1 MQRIVEAHGS
11 ASTFQLDI
19 LCVRR
24 TAVRLNKN
32 GGVIELTRRNHNLVI
47 PTEEGSPQ
55 EARQRLTAFLC
66 GASCGD
72 SSFLGMTNC
81 TKLDYKNKFM
91 NKNILQKTTI
101 ILALLLLAACATKSK
116 NARIVEDFNKD
127 WNFKIGDYPTAIQSD
142 FNASD
147 WRALQLPHDWSIE
160 GAFDKDSK
168 TKQAQGFLPAGM
180 GWYRKTFTIPQDW
193 ENKTVSVEF
202 DGVFKNSE
210 VFING
215 HSLGIRPNGYI
226 SFSYELSK
234 YLKFGEQNII
244 AVKVDNS
251 AQPNSRWYTGSGI
264 YRNVRLVASDKLHVA
279 EWGTFVTT
287 PEISKEK
294 ASVHLEVEVNNASET
309 EKEFRMVSSILNE
322 NNVEVAKAESTE
334 KISPNATLKK
344 AQNFT
349 LKNPILW
356 DTENPYLYKIV
367 TKIYEKSTLVDS
379 YETPLGVRYFNF
391 DAEKGFSLNGKPM
404 KILGVCLHHDNG
416 ALGAVENI
424 HAVRRKLTL
433 LKEMGT
439 NAIRMSHNP
448 HSLEMMQLCDEMGF
462 IVQDEAFDVWKKKKV
477 TNDYHKDWDAWH
489 KKDLEDFIKRD
500 RNHPSVM
507 MWSIGNE
514 IREQFDSTGIAITRE
529 LAQIVKSLDTT
540 RPVTSALT
548 ENVIEKNFIY
558 QSGAL
563 DLLGFNYKHEDYKDF
578 PTRFKGQKIIASES
592 VSALETR
599 GHYDFPADGV
609 KAWPTKHGA
618 AFDGNAD
625 WTVSAFDQVKSYWG
639 ATHEENWKTIK
650 KQDFMAGTFIWT
662 GFDYIGEPDPYP
674 YPARSSYFGIVD
686 LAGLPKDVYYMYQSE
701 WTTKPVLH
709 IFPHWNWK
717 EGQEVDVWAY
727 YNNADEVELF
737 LNGKSLGKKAKQND
751 DLHVSWRVKFEP
763 GTLKAIS
770 RKDGKV
776 VLEKE
781 IHTAGEASKID
792 LKADKSTLKND
803 TYDLVYVTVSIV
815 DKDGNLLPNANDLIN
830 FEVTGGGKLVGVD
843 NGYQANLDSFKAN
856 SCKLF
861 NGKCIAIIQSNG
873 KKENIQLKATTGNG
887 IPVVTLDVKVN

>member
-1 MQRIVEAHGS
+1 MVKRIGIVLVLLI
-11 ASTFQLDI
+11 ST
-19 LCVRR
+19 
-24 TAVRLNKN
+24 
-32 GGVIELTRRNHNLVI
+32 
-47 PTEEGSPQ
+47 
-55 EARQRLTAFLC
+55 
-66 GASCGD
+66 
-72 SSFLGMTNC
+72 
-81 TKLDYKNKFM
+81 
-91 NKNILQKTTI
+91 
-101 ILALLLLAACATKSK
+101 ACFAQAKK
-116 NARIVEDFNKD
+116 ARIVEDFNKN
-127 WNFKIGDYPTAIQSD
+127 WNFKLGDYPQAINANFSTA
-142 FNASD
+142 D
-147 WRALQLPHDWSIE
+147 WRTLQLPHDWSIE

-168 TKQAQGFLPAGM
+168 TKQAQGFLPAGK
-180 GWYRKTFTIPQDW
+180 GWYRKVFTVPANW
-193 ENKTVSVEF
+193 KNKTVSVEF

-226 SFSYELSK
+226 SFAYELSQ
-234 YLKFGEQNII
+234 YLNFGKANII
-244 AVKVDNS
+244 AVKVDND

-264 YRNVRLVASDKLHVA
+264 YRNVRLVASEKLHVA
-279 EWGTFVTT
+279 KWGTYVTT
-287 PEISKEK
+287 PEVSAEK
-294 ASVHLEVEVNNASET
+294 ATVHFEVSIDNDNASA
-309 EKEFRMVSSILNE
+309 KEIKLVTSIVNG
-322 NNVEVAKAESTE
+322 NNVEVGNKISTE
-334 KISPNATLKK
+334 KIGAKTSAKVIHNLTVNQPK
-344 AQNFT
+344 
-349 LKNPILW
+349 LW
-356 DTENPYLYKIV
+356 NTENPYLYKVV
-367 TKIYEKSTLVDS
+367 TKIYENSKLVDN
-379 YETPLGVRYFNF
+379 YETPLGFRFFNF
-391 DAEKGFSLNGKPM
+391 DAEKGFSLNGKPT

-416 ALGAVENI
+416 ALGSVENI

-433 LKEMGT
+433 LKEMGC

-489 KKDLEDFIKRD
+489 KQDLEDFIKRD

-529 LAQIVKSLDTT
+529 LAKIVKSLDTT

-578 PTRFKGQKIIASES
+578 PTKFKGQKILASES

-599 GHYDFPADGV
+599 GHYDFPDGI
-609 KAWPTKHGA
+609 KAWPTKYGA
-618 AFDGNAD
+618 SFDGNAD
-625 WTVSAFDQVKSYWG
+625 WTVSAYDQVKSYWG

-674 YPARSSYFGIVD
+674 YPARSSYFGIID

-701 WTTKPVLH
+701 WSAKPVLH
-709 IFPHWNWK
+709 IFPHWNWQK
-717 EGQEVDVWAY
+717 DQEVDVWAY

-737 LNGKSLGKKAKQND
+737 LNGKSLGKKSKQND
-751 DLHVSWRVKFEP
+751 DLHISWRVKFEP

-781 IHTAGEASKID
+781 IHTAGTASKID
-792 LKADKSTLKND
+792 LKADKNIVKND
-803 TYDLVYVTVSIV
+803 TYDLVYVTVSVV
-815 DKDGNLLPNANDLIN
+815 DKDGNLIPNANELIR

-843 NGYQANLDSFKAN
+843 NGYQAGLDSFKAS
-856 SCKLF
+856 SCKVY

-873 KKENIQLKATTGNG
+873 KKEKIQLKTSTWNG
-887 IPVVTLDVKVN
+887 IAPSTIDVKVE

>member
-1 MQRIVEAHGS
+1 MKSH
-11 ASTFQLDI
+11 
-19 LCVRR
+19 
-24 TAVRLNKN
+24 KN
-32 GGVIELTRRNHNLVI
+32 V
-47 PTEEGSPQ
+47 
-55 EARQRLTAFLC
+55 
-66 GASCGD
+66 
-72 SSFLGMTNC
+72 
-81 TKLDYKNKFM
+81 
-91 NKNILQKTTI
+91 LQKIGIVLTI
-101 ILALLLLAACATKSK
+101 LLSTACFAQSK
-116 NARIVEDFNKD
+116 KVRIVEDFNKN
-127 WNFKIGDYPTAIQSD
+127 WNFKLGDYPKAINANFSTA
-142 FNASD
+142 D
-147 WRALQLPHDWSIE
+147 WRSLQLPHDWSIE
-160 GAFDKDSK
+160 GAFNKDNP
-168 TKQAQGFLPAGM
+168 TKQAQGFLPAGK
-180 GWYRKTFTIPQDW
+180 GWYRKVFTVPANW
-193 ENKTVSVEF
+193 KNKTVSVEF

-226 SFSYELSK
+226 SFSYELSQ
-234 YLKFGEQNII
+234 YLNFGKQNII
-244 AVKVDNS
+244 AVKVDND

-264 YRNVRLVASDKLHVA
+264 YRNVRLVASEKLHVA
-279 EWGTFVTT
+279 KWGTYVTT
-287 PEISKEK
+287 PEVSEAK
-294 ASVHLEVEVNNASET
+294 ASVHLEVTVENKTNV
-309 EKEFRMVSSILNE
+309 EKEFQLMTSILDA
-322 NNVEVAKAESTE
+322 NNKEVAKASTTE
-334 KISPNATLKK
+334 KIGANANAKK
-344 AQNFT
+344 VHNLNVNQP
-349 LKNPILW
+349 KLW
-356 DTENPYLYKIV
+356 DTENPNLYKIV
-367 TKIYEKSTLVDS
+367 TSIYEKSKLIDN
-379 YETPLGVRYFNF
+379 YETPLGFRYFNF
-391 DAEKGFSLNGKPM
+391 DSEKGFSLNGKPT

-433 LKEMGT
+433 LKEMGC
-439 NAIRMSHNP
+439 NSIRMSHNP

-489 KKDLEDFIKRD
+489 RQDLEDFIKRD
-500 RNHPSVM
+500 RNHPSVI

-529 LAQIVKSLDTT
+529 LAKIVKSLDTT

-578 PTRFKGQKIIASES
+578 PERFKGQKILASES

-599 GHYDFPADGV
+599 GHYDFPDGI
-609 KAWPTKHGA
+609 KAWPTKYGA
-618 AFDGNAD
+618 SFDGNKD
-625 WTVSAFDQVKSYWG
+625 WTVSAYDQVKSYWG

-674 YPARSSYFGIVD
+674 YPARSSYFGIID

-709 IFPHWNWK
+709 ILPHWNWQK
-717 EGQEVDVWAY
+717 DQEVDVWAY

-751 DLHVSWRVKFEP
+751 DLHISWKVKFEP
-763 GTLKAIS
+763 GILKAIS

-781 IHTAGEASKID
+781 IHTAGTASKIA
-792 LKADKSTLKND
+792 LVGDKQTIKND
-803 TYDLVYVTVSIV
+803 SYDLVYVTVSIT
-815 DKDGNLLPNANDLIN
+815 DANGNLIPNANDLIN
-830 FEVTGGGKLVGVD
+830 FEVSGGGKLVGVD
-843 NGYQANLDSFKAN
+843 NGYQAGLDSFKAN
-856 SCKLF
+856 SCKVY

-873 KKENIQLKATTGNG
+873 KKENIQLKASTASG
-887 IPVVTLDVKVN
+887 IDGATIDVKVE

>member
-1 MQRIVEAHGS
+1 
-11 ASTFQLDI
+11 
-19 LCVRR
+19 
-24 TAVRLNKN
+24 
-32 GGVIELTRRNHNLVI
+32 
-47 PTEEGSPQ
+47 
-55 EARQRLTAFLC
+55 
-66 GASCGD
+66 
-72 SSFLGMTNC
+72 
-81 TKLDYKNKFM
+81 M
-91 NKNILQKTTI
+91 NKNILQNTVIALAILLTTTCFSQGKKVRI
-101 ILALLLLAACATKSK
+101 I
-116 NARIVEDFNKD
+116 EDFNKN
-127 WNFKIGDYPTAIQSD
+127 WNFKLGDHPDAIQANFST
-142 FNASD
+142 AD
-147 WRALQLPHDWSIE
+147 WRILQLPHDWSIE

-168 TKQAQGFLPAGM
+168 TKQAQGFLPAGK
-180 GWYRKTFTIPQDW
+180 GWYRKTFTVPASFKS
-193 ENKTVSVEF
+193 KTISVEF
-202 DGVFKNSE
+202 DGIFKNSE

-226 SFSYELSK
+226 SFSYDLSAF
-234 YLKFGEQNII
+234 LNFGQPNII
-244 AVKVDNS
+244 AVKVDND

-264 YRNVRLVASDKLHVA
+264 YRNVRLVIAEKLHVA

-287 PEISKEK
+287 PEIYKEK
-294 ASVHLEVEVNNASET
+294 ALVHLEVEVKNDSDR
-309 EKEFRMVSSILNE
+309 EKEFILVSTIFDK
-322 NNVEVAKAESTE
+322 NNDDVAEVQATG
-334 KISPNATLKK
+334 KIAANSSSKKIQDFTLKK
-344 AQNFT
+344 P
-349 LKNPILW
+349 KLW
-356 DTENPYLYKIV
+356 DTENPYLYKII
-367 TKIYEKSTLVDS
+367 TKIYEKGELADN
-379 YETPLGVRYFNF
+379 YETPLGVRFFDF
-391 DAEKGFSLNGKPM
+391 DAEKGFSLNGKPT

-424 HAVRRKLTL
+424 HALKRKLVL
-433 LKEMGT
+433 MKEMGV

-514 IREQFDSTGIAITRE
+514 IREQFDSTGIAITKE
-529 LAQIVKSLDTT
+529 LAKIVKSLDIT

-599 GHYDFPADGV
+599 GHYDFPADGI
-609 KAWPTKHGA
+609 KAWPPKHGA
-618 AFDGNAD
+618 PFDGNAD

-686 LAGLPKDVYYMYQSE
+686 LAGFPKDVYYMYQSE
-701 WTTKPVLH
+701 WTIKPVLH
-709 IFPHWNWK
+709 IFPHWNWAK
-717 EGQEVDVWAY
+717 DQEVDVWAY

-737 LNGKSLGKKAKQND
+737 LNGKSLGKKSKQND
-751 DLHVSWRVKFEP
+751 DLHISWRIKFEP

-770 RKDGKV
+770 RKNGKV

-781 IHTAGEASKID
+781 IHTAGDAAKID
-792 LKADKSTLKND
+792 LKADKQVIKND
-803 TYDLVYVTVSIV
+803 GYDLVYITVSITDAV
-815 DKDGNLLPNANDLIN
+815 GNSLPTANDLIN
-830 FEVTGGGKLVGVD
+830 FEVSGGGKLVGVD

-861 NGKCIAIIQSNG
+861 NGKCIAIIQSIG
-873 KKENIQLKATTGNG
+873 KRETIKIKASTGSLPFST
-887 IPVVTLDVKVN
+887 IEVKVD

>member
-1 MQRIVEAHGS
+1 MIKH
-11 ASTFQLDI
+11 
-19 LCVRR
+19 
-24 TAVRLNKN
+24 
-32 GGVIELTRRNHNLVI
+32 
-47 PTEEGSPQ
+47 
-55 EARQRLTAFLC
+55 
-66 GASCGD
+66 
-72 SSFLGMTNC
+72 
-81 TKLDYKNKFM
+81 
-91 NKNILQKTTI
+91 KNILQNTAI
-101 ILALLLLAACATKSK
+101 AILLLFWAASFPQGKQV
-116 NARIVEDFNKD
+116 RIVEDFNKN
-127 WNFKIGDYPTAIQSD
+127 WSFKLGDYPMAIQSG
-142 FNASD
+142 FNAKD
-147 WRALQLPHDWSIE
+147 WRTVQLPHDWSIE
-160 GAFDKDSK
+160 GAFNKENP
-168 TKQAQGFLPAGM
+168 TKQAQGFLPAGK
-180 GWYRKTFTIPQDW
+180 GWYRKVFTVPANW
-193 ENKTVSVEF
+193 KNKSVSIEF

-215 HSLGIRPNGYI
+215 HLLGRRPNGYI
-226 SFSYELSK
+226 SFGYDLSK
-234 YLKFGEQNII
+234 YLNFGKENNI
-244 AVKVDNS
+244 AVKVDND

-264 YRNVRLVASDKLHVA
+264 YRNVRLVASNKLHVA
-279 EWGTFVTT
+279 KWGTYVTT
-287 PEISKEK
+287 PEVSTEKSKI
-294 ASVHLEVEVNNASET
+294 HVEVTIDNDNDTA
-309 EKEFRMVSSILNE
+309 KEFKLVTSILNAD
-322 NNVEVAKAESTE
+322 NIEVANFSSTE
-334 KISPNATLKK
+334 KIGVKTSEKKIHDLTLSKPK
-344 AQNFT
+344 
-349 LKNPILW
+349 LW
-356 DTENPYLYKIV
+356 STENPYLYKVV
-367 TKIYEKSTLVDS
+367 TTIYEKSKIADH
-379 YETPLGVRYFNF
+379 YETPLGFRFFSF
-391 DAEKGFSLNGKPM
+391 DAEKGFSLNGKPT

-424 HAVRRKLTL
+424 HAVKRKLVL
-433 LKEMGT
+433 LKEMGA

-477 TNDYHKDWDAWH
+477 TNDYHKDWDEWH
-489 KKDLEDFIKRD
+489 KKDLEDFILRD

-529 LAQIVKSLDTT
+529 LAKIVKSLDIT

-578 PTRFKGQKIIASES
+578 PERFKGQKILASES

-599 GHYDFPADGV
+599 GHYDFPDGI
-609 KAWPTKHGA
+609 KAWPPKHNA
-618 AFDGNAD
+618 PFDGNAD
-625 WTVSAFDQVKSYWG
+625 WTVSAYDQVKSYWG

-674 YPARSSYFGIVD
+674 YPARSSYFGIID
-686 LAGLPKDVYYMYQSE
+686 LAGFPKDVYYMYQSE
-701 WTTKPVLH
+701 WTTKPVLY

-717 EGQEVDVWAY
+717 PGQEVDVWAY

-751 DLHVSWRVKFEP
+751 DLHISWRVKFEP
-763 GTLKAIS
+763 GALKAIS
-770 RKDGKV
+770 RKNGKV

-792 LKADKSTLKND
+792 LKADKTIFKND
-803 TYDLVYVTVSIV
+803 TYDLVYVAVSIV
-815 DKDGNLLPNANDLIN
+815 DKDGNLLPNADDLIN
-830 FEVTGGGKLVGVD
+830 FEVIGGGKLVGVD

-873 KKENIQLKATTGNG
+873 RKENIQLKAKTGSLQPSV
-887 IPVVTLDVKVN
+887 IEVKVQ

>member
-1 MQRIVEAHGS
+1 MVKKH
-11 ASTFQLDI
+11 
-19 LCVRR
+19 
-24 TAVRLNKN
+24 KN
-32 GGVIELTRRNHNLVI
+32 V
-47 PTEEGSPQ
+47 
-55 EARQRLTAFLC
+55 
-66 GASCGD
+66 
-72 SSFLGMTNC
+72 
-81 TKLDYKNKFM
+81 
-91 NKNILQKTTI
+91 LQKITI
-101 ILALLLLAACATKSK
+101 VLALSLLVACASKSK
-116 NARIVEDFNKD
+116 NVRIVEDFNKN
-127 WNFKIGDYPTAIQSD
+127 WNFKLGDHPTAIQSD
-142 FNASD
+142 FNTAD
-147 WRALQLPHDWSIE
+147 WRTLQLPHDWSIE
-160 GAFDKDSK
+160 GAFNKDNP
-168 TKQAQGFLPAGM
+168 TKQAQAFLPAGM
-180 GWYRKTFTIPQDW
+180 GWYRKNFVVPADW
-193 ENKTVSVEF
+193 ATKMVSIEF

-226 SFSYELSK
+226 SFAYELSQ
-234 YLKFGEQNII
+234 YLNFGKQNII
-244 AVKVDNS
+244 AVKVDND

-264 YRNVRLVASDKLHVA
+264 YRNVRLVASEKLHVA
-279 EWGTFVTT
+279 KWGTYVTT
-287 PEISKEK
+287 PEVSAAK
-294 ASVHLEVEVNNASET
+294 ASVHFEVTIENKTNS
-309 EKEFRMVSSILNE
+309 EKEFQLVTSILDA
-322 NNVEVAKAESTE
+322 NNKEVANAKTTE
-334 KISPNATLKK
+334 KIGANTNAKK
-344 AQNFT
+344 VHNLNVNQP
-349 LKNPILW
+349 KLW
-356 DTENPYLYKIV
+356 DTENPNLYKIV
-367 TKIYEKSTLVDS
+367 TTIYENSKAVDN
-379 YETPLGVRYFNF
+379 YETPLGFRFFSF
-391 DAEKGFSLNGKPM
+391 DAEKGFSLNGVPT

-424 HAVRRKLTL
+424 HAVRRKLTI

-439 NAIRMSHNP
+439 NAIRMAHNP

-477 TNDYHKDWDAWH
+477 THDYHKDWDAWH

-578 PTRFKGQKIIASES
+578 PVRFKGQKILASES

-599 GHYDFPADGV
+599 GHYDFPSDV
-609 KAWPTKHGA
+609 TKMWPPKHKA
-618 AFDGNAD
+618 AFDGNKD
-625 WTVSAFDQVKSYWG
+625 WTVSAFDNVASYWG
-639 ATHEENWKTIK
+639 TTHEENWKTIK

-662 GFDYIGEPDPYP
+662 GFDYLGEPDPYP

-686 LAGLPKDVYYMYQSE
+686 LAGFPKDVYYMYQSE

-709 IFPHWNWK
+709 IFPHWNWTA
-717 EGQEVDVWAY
+717 GQEVDVWAY
-727 YNNADEVELF
+727 YNNADEVELI

-751 DLHVSWRVKFEP
+751 DLHISWRVKFEA
-763 GTLKAIS
+763 GTIKAIS

-781 IHTAGEASKID
+781 IHTSGKAFKID
-792 LKADKSTLKND
+792 LKVDKATIKND
-803 TYDLVYVTVSIV
+803 AYDLVYVTVSVV
-815 DKDGNLLPNANDLIN
+815 DKDGNLIPNANDLIN

-843 NGYQANLDSFKAN
+843 NGYQASLDSFKAN
-856 SCKLF
+856 SCKVY

-873 KKENIQLKATTGNG
+873 KNENIQLKASTGNG
-887 IPVVTLDVKVN
+887 ILDSAIEIGVK

>member
-1 MQRIVEAHGS
+1 MIKH
-11 ASTFQLDI
+11 
-19 LCVRR
+19 
-24 TAVRLNKN
+24 
-32 GGVIELTRRNHNLVI
+32 
-47 PTEEGSPQ
+47 
-55 EARQRLTAFLC
+55 
-66 GASCGD
+66 
-72 SSFLGMTNC
+72 
-81 TKLDYKNKFM
+81 
-91 NKNILQKTTI
+91 KNILQNTVIALAILLTTT
-101 ILALLLLAACATKSK
+101 CFSQGKK
-116 NARIVEDFNKD
+116 ARIIEDFNKN
-127 WNFKIGDYPTAIQSD
+127 WNFKLGDHPDAIQANFST
-142 FNASD
+142 AD
-147 WRALQLPHDWSIE
+147 WRTLQLPHDWSIE

-168 TKQAQGFLPAGM
+168 TKQAQGFLPAGK
-180 GWYRKTFTIPQDW
+180 GWYRKTFTVPASFKS
-193 ENKTVSVEF
+193 KTISIEF

-226 SFSYELSK
+226 SFSYDLSAF
-234 YLKFGEQNII
+234 LNFGQPNII
-244 AVKVDNS
+244 AVKVDND

-264 YRNVRLVASDKLHVA
+264 YRNVRLVIAEKLHVA

-287 PEISKEK
+287 PEIYKEK
-294 ASVHLEVEVNNASET
+294 ALVHLEVEVKNDSDR
-309 EKEFRMVSSILNE
+309 EKEFILVSTIFDK
-322 NNVEVAKAESTE
+322 NNDDVAEVQVTG
-334 KISPNATLKK
+334 KIAANSSSKKIQDFILKK
-344 AQNFT
+344 P
-349 LKNPILW
+349 KLW
-356 DTENPYLYKIV
+356 NTENPYLYKII
-367 TKIYEKSTLVDS
+367 TKIYEKGELADN
-379 YETPLGVRYFNF
+379 YETPLGVRFFDF
-391 DAEKGFSLNGKPM
+391 DAEKGFSLNGKPT

-424 HAVRRKLTL
+424 HALKRKLVL
-433 LKEMGT
+433 MKEMGV

-514 IREQFDSTGIAITRE
+514 IREQFDSTGIAITKE
-529 LAQIVKSLDTT
+529 LAKIVKSLDIT

-563 DLLGFNYKHEDYKDF
+563 DLLGFNYKHEDYKGF

-599 GHYDFPADGV
+599 GHYDFPADGI
-609 KAWPTKHGA
+609 KAWPPKHGA
-618 AFDGNAD
+618 PFDGNAD

-686 LAGLPKDVYYMYQSE
+686 LAGFPKDVYYMYQSE

-717 EGQEVDVWAY
+717 AGQEVDVWAY

-737 LNGKSLGKKAKQND
+737 LNGKSLGKKSKQND
-751 DLHVSWRVKFEP
+751 DLHISWRVKFEP
-763 GTLKAIS
+763 GTIKAIS
-770 RKDGKV
+770 RKNGKV

-781 IHTAGEASKID
+781 IHTAGDAAKID
-792 LKADKSTLKND
+792 LKADKQVIKND
-803 TYDLVYVTVSIV
+803 GYDLVYITVSITDAV
-815 DKDGNLLPNANDLIN
+815 GNSLLTANDLIN
-830 FEVTGGGKLVGVD
+830 FEVTGGAKLVGVD

-861 NGKCIAIIQSNG
+861 NGKCIAIIQSIG
-873 KKENIQLKATTGNG
+873 KRETIKIKASTGSLPFST
-887 IPVVTLDVKVN
+887 IEVKVD

>member
-1 MQRIVEAHGS
+1 M
-11 ASTFQLDI
+11 I
-19 LCVRR
+19 L
-24 TAVRLNKN
+24 KK
-32 GGVIELTRRNHNLVI
+32 I
-47 PTEEGSPQ
+47 
-55 EARQRLTAFLC
+55 
-66 GASCGD
+66 
-72 SSFLGMTNC
+72 
-81 TKLDYKNKFM
+81 
-91 NKNILQKTTI
+91 TI
-101 ILALLLLAACATKSK
+101 ALLFSVSIFAQKQ
-116 NARIVEDFNKD
+116 ARIVEDFNKN
-127 WNFKIGDYPTAIQSD
+127 WNFKLGDHPTAIQANFD
-142 FNASD
+142 AKD
-147 WRALQLPHDWSIE
+147 WRTLQLPHDWSIE
-160 GAFDKDSK
+160 GTFDKDSK
-168 TKQAQGFLPAGM
+168 TKQAQGFLPAGK
-180 GWYRKTFTIPQDW
+180 GWYRKTFTVPASFKS
-193 ENKTVSVEF
+193 KTIWIEF

-226 SFSYELSK
+226 SFSYDLSEF
-234 YLKFGEQNII
+234 LNFGQPNII
-244 AVKVDNS
+244 AVKVDND

-264 YRNVRLVASDKLHVA
+264 YRNVRLVIAEKLHVD

-294 ASVHLEVEVNNASET
+294 ASVHLEVKIKNASENQ
-309 EKEFRMVSSILNE
+309 KEFKLVSSILDK
-322 NNVEVAKAESTE
+322 NNKEVVKAESIE
-334 KISPNATLKK
+334 KITSNSSSTTI
-344 AQNFT
+344 QNFT
-349 LKNPILW
+349 LNKPILW

-367 TKIYEKSTLVDS
+367 TKIYEKEILVDN
-379 YETPLGVRYFNF
+379 YETPLGVRFFDF
-391 DAEKGFSLNGKPM
+391 DAEKGFSLNGKPT

-433 LKEMGT
+433 MKEMGA

-448 HSLEMMQLCDEMGF
+448 HSLEMMQLCDQMGF

-489 KKDLEDFIKRD
+489 KQDLEDFIKRD

-529 LAQIVKSLDTT
+529 LAKIVKSLDIT

-578 PTRFKGQKIIASES
+578 PTRFKGQKILASES

-599 GHYDFPADGV
+599 GHYDFPDGI

-618 AFDGNAD
+618 PFDGNAD
-625 WTVSAFDQVKSYWG
+625 WTVSAYDQVKSYWG

-701 WTTKPVLH
+701 WITKPVLH

-717 EGQEVDVWAY
+717 KDQEVEVWAY

-737 LNGKSLGKKAKQND
+737 LNGKSLGTKSKQND
-751 DLHVSWRVKFEP
+751 DLHISWKVKFEP
-763 GTLKAIS
+763 GTIKAIS
-770 RKDGKV
+770 RKNGKV

-792 LKADKSTLKND
+792 LKTDKTTIKKD

-815 DKDGNLLPNANDLIN
+815 DKDGNLLPNAADLIN

-843 NGYQANLDSFKAN
+843 NGYQANLDSFKVN

-873 KKENIQLKATTGNG
+873 KKENIQLKAVNSGLPFS
-887 IPVVTLDVKVN
+887 IIEVKVK

>member
-1 MQRIVEAHGS
+1 MI
-11 ASTFQLDI
+11 T
-19 LCVRR
+19 
-24 TAVRLNKN
+24 T
-32 GGVIELTRRNHNLVI
+32 
-47 PTEEGSPQ
+47 
-55 EARQRLTAFLC
+55 
-66 GASCGD
+66 
-72 SSFLGMTNC
+72 
-81 TKLDYKNKFM
+81 
-91 NKNILQKTTI
+91 KNILQTTLI
-101 ILALLLLAACATKSK
+101 ALTILFSATTFAQQKQ
-116 NARIVEDFNKD
+116 ARIVEDFNKN
-127 WNFKIGDYPTAIQSD
+127 WNFKLGDYPTAIQSNFD
-142 FNASD
+142 AKD
-147 WRALQLPHDWSIE
+147 WRTLQLPHDWSIE

-168 TKQAQGFLPAGM
+168 TKQAQGFLPAGK
-180 GWYRKTFTIPQDW
+180 GWYRKVFTVPANW
-193 ENKTVSVEF
+193 KNKTVSVEF

-215 HSLGIRPNGYI
+215 KSLGIRPNGYI
-226 SFSYELSK
+226 SFGYDLSQ
-234 YLKFGEQNII
+234 YLNFCKENII
-244 AVKVDNS
+244 AVKVDND

-264 YRNVRLVASDKLHVA
+264 YRNVRLVASEKLHVGK
-279 EWGTFVTT
+279 WGTYVTT
-287 PEISKEK
+287 PEVSETKSKI
-294 ASVHLEVEVNNASET
+294 HLEVTIDNDNVT
-309 EKEFRMVSSILNE
+309 VKEFKLVTSIVDAKNIEVANFSSIEKIGAKTTGKKVHDLVLNQP
-322 NNVEVAKAESTE
+322 KLWSTE
-334 KISPNATLKK
+334 S
-344 AQNFT
+344 
-349 LKNPILW
+349 
-356 DTENPYLYKIV
+356 PYLYKVI
-367 TKIYEKSTLVDS
+367 TKIYEKSKLVDN
-379 YETPLGVRYFNF
+379 YETPLGFRYFNF
-391 DAEKGFSLNGKPM
+391 DAEKGFSLNGKPT
-404 KILGVCLHHDNG
+404 KIYGVCLHHDNG

-424 HAVRRKLTL
+424 NAVRRKLKL
-433 LKEMGT
+433 MKEMGA

-489 KKDLEDFIKRD
+489 KQDLEDFIKRD
-500 RNHPSVM
+500 RNFPSVM

-529 LAQIVKSLDTT
+529 LAKIVKSLDTT

-548 ENVIEKNFIY
+548 ENIIEKNFIY

-578 PTRFKGQKIIASES
+578 PTRFKGQKILASES

-599 GHYDFPADGV
+599 GHYDFPDGI
-609 KAWPTKHGA
+609 KAWPVKHGA
-618 AFDGNAD
+618 PFDGNAD
-625 WTVSAFDQVKSYWG
+625 WTVSAYDQVKSYWG

-674 YPARSSYFGIVD
+674 FPARSSYFGIVD

-717 EGQEVDVWAY
+717 VGQEVEVWAY

-737 LNGKSLGKKAKQND
+737 LNGKSLGKKSKQND
-751 DLHVSWRVKFEP
+751 DLHISWKVKFEP

-792 LKADKSTLKND
+792 LKADKTTIKND
-803 TYDLVYVTVSIV
+803 TYDLVYVTVSTV
-815 DKDGNLLPNANDLIN
+815 DKDGNLLPNATDLIN

-861 NGKCIAIIQSNG
+861 SGKCIAIIQSNG
-873 KKENIQLKATTGNG
+873 KKENIQLKASTGNG
-887 IPVVTLDVKVN
+887 IPVSSIDIKVN

>member
-1 MQRIVEAHGS
+1 MIKH
-11 ASTFQLDI
+11 
-19 LCVRR
+19 
-24 TAVRLNKN
+24 
-32 GGVIELTRRNHNLVI
+32 
-47 PTEEGSPQ
+47 
-55 EARQRLTAFLC
+55 
-66 GASCGD
+66 
-72 SSFLGMTNC
+72 
-81 TKLDYKNKFM
+81 
-91 NKNILQKTTI
+91 KNIFQKIAIAVTILFSTTI
-101 ILALLLLAACATKSK
+101 LAQKQV
-116 NARIVEDFNKD
+116 RIIEDFNKN
-127 WNFKIGDYPTAIQSD
+127 WNFKLGDYPEAINTNY
-142 FNASD
+142 NASE
-147 WRALQLPHDWSIE
+147 WRTLQLPHDWSIE
-160 GAFDKDSK
+160 LPFDKDSK
-168 TKQAQGFLPAGM
+168 TKQAQGFLPAGK
-180 GWYRKTFTIPQDW
+180 GWYRKVFTVPTNW
-193 ENKTVSVEF
+193 KNKTVSIAF

-215 HSLGIRPNGYI
+215 HSLGMRPNGYI
-226 SFSYELSK
+226 SFGYDLTQ
-234 YLKFGEQNII
+234 YLNFGKSNTI
-244 AVKVDNS
+244 AVKVDND

-264 YRNVRLVASDKLHVA
+264 YRNVRLVASEKLHVGK
-279 EWGTFVTT
+279 WGTFVTT
-287 PEISKEK
+287 PQVSAEKSK
-294 ASVHLEVEVNNASET
+294 V
-309 EKEFRMVSSILNE
+309 
-322 NNVEVAKAESTE
+322 NVEVTIDNDNAVAKEFKLITSIVNAENKEVATFTSTE
-334 KISPNATLKK
+334 KIGAKTSEKK
-344 AQNFT
+344 VHNLEVKQP
-349 LKNPILW
+349 KLW
-356 DTENPYLYKIV
+356 STENPYLYKVI
-367 TKIYEKSTLVDS
+367 TKVYEKSKLVDN
-379 YETPLGVRYFNF
+379 YETPLGFRYFNF
-391 DAEKGFSLNGKPM
+391 DAEKGFSLNGVST
-404 KILGVCLHHDNG
+404 KIYGVCLHHDNG

-433 LKEMGT
+433 MKEMGV

-489 KKDLEDFIKRD
+489 KQDLEDFIKRD

-529 LAQIVKSLDTT
+529 LAKIVKSLDTT

-578 PTRFKGQKIIASES
+578 PTKFKGQKILASES

-599 GHYDFPADGV
+599 GHYDAPEGI

-618 AFDGNAD
+618 PFDGNAD
-625 WTVSAFDQVKSYWG
+625 WTVSAYDQVKSYWG

-650 KQDFMAGTFIWT
+650 SQDFMAGTFIWT

-701 WTTKPVLH
+701 WSKKDVLH

-717 EGQEVDVWAY
+717 KDQEVDVWAY

-737 LNGKSLGKKAKQND
+737 LNGKSLGKKSKQND
-751 DLHVSWRVKFEP
+751 ALHISWKVKFEP

-770 RKDGKV
+770 RKNGKV

-781 IHTAGEASKID
+781 IKTAGEASKID
-792 LKADKSTLKND
+792 LKADKTTIKND
-803 TYDLVYVTVSIV
+803 TYDLVYVTVSLV
-815 DKDGNLLPNANDLIN
+815 DKDGNMLPNAMDLIN
-830 FEVTGGGKLVGVD
+830 FEVSGGGKLVGVD

-873 KKENIQLKATTGNG
+873 KKEKIQIKAITGNLQVS
-887 IPVVTLDVKVN
+887 IIEVKVN

>member
-1 MQRIVEAHGS
+1 MILKRIVIACLILS
-11 ASTFQLDI
+11 VTITFAQG
-19 LCVRR
+19 
-24 TAVRLNKN
+24 K
-32 GGVIELTRRNHNLVI
+32 
-47 PTEEGSPQ
+47 
-55 EARQRLTAFLC
+55 
-66 GASCGD
+66 
-72 SSFLGMTNC
+72 
-81 TKLDYKNKFM
+81 K
-91 NKNILQKTTI
+91 
-101 ILALLLLAACATKSK
+101 
-116 NARIVEDFNKD
+116 ARIIEDFNKN
-127 WNFKIGDYPTAIQSD
+127 WNFKLGDHPEAINSNFD
-142 FNASD
+142 AKD
-147 WRALQLPHDWSIE
+147 WRNLQLPHDWSIE

-168 TKQAQGFLPAGM
+168 TKQAQGFLPAGK
-180 GWYRKTFTIPQDW
+180 GWYRKVFTVPASSKS
-193 ENKTVSVEF
+193 KTISIEF

-226 SFSYELSK
+226 SFSYELSP
-234 YLKFGEQNII
+234 YLNFGQPNVI
-244 AVKVDNS
+244 AVKVDND

-264 YRNVRLVASDKLHVA
+264 YRNVRLVIAEKLHVDK
-279 EWGTFVTT
+279 WGTFVTT
-287 PEISKEK
+287 PEIFRDK
-294 ASVHLEVEVNNASET
+294 ASVHLEIKVKNDSEK
-309 EKEFRMVSSILNE
+309 EKEFRLVSVILDKKND
-322 NNVEVAKAESTE
+322 EVAKTESIE
-334 KISPNATLKK
+334 KIASNSSSTTT
-344 AQNFT
+344 QNFT
-349 LKNPILW
+349 LKKPILW

-367 TKIYEKSTLVDS
+367 TKIYDKETLVDN
-379 YETPLGVRYFNF
+379 YETPLGVRFFNF

-424 HAVRRKLTL
+424 HAVKRKLVL
-433 LKEMGT
+433 MKEMGV

-514 IREQFDSTGIAITRE
+514 IREQFDSTGIAITKE
-529 LAQIVKSLDTT
+529 LAQIVKSLDIT

-599 GHYDFPADGV
+599 GHYDFPADGI
-609 KAWPTKHGA
+609 KAWPPKHGA
-618 AFDGNAD
+618 PFDGNAD

-662 GFDYIGEPDPYP
+662 GFDYIGEPDPYS

-686 LAGLPKDVYYMYQSE
+686 LAGFPKDVYYMYQSE

-717 EGQEVDVWAY
+717 AGQEVDVWAY

-737 LNGKSLGKKAKQND
+737 LNGKSLGKKSKQND
-751 DLHVSWRVKFEP
+751 DLHISWRVKFEP

-770 RKDGKV
+770 IKNGKV

-781 IHTAGEASKID
+781 IHTAGEAFKID
-792 LKADKSTLKND
+792 LSPDKKVIKND
-803 TYDLVYVTVSIV
+803 TYDLVYVTVSIT
-815 DKDGNLLPNANDLIN
+815 DAAGNLLPTANDLIN
-830 FEVTGGGKLVGVD
+830 FEVSGGGKLIGVD

-861 NGKCIAIIQSNG
+861 NGKCIAIIQSIE
-873 KKENIQLKATTGNG
+873 KRETIKIKASTGNL
-887 IPVVTLDVKVN
+887 PVSTIEVKVD